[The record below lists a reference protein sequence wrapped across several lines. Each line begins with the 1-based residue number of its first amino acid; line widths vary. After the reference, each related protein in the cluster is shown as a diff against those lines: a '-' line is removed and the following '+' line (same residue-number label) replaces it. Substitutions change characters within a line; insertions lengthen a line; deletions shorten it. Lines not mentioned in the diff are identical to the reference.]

1 MPKSFYG
8 WHSRW
13 LLRTYSHAENSQGEF
28 SAWIA
33 KKVLRFLCM
42 ISAGKAGMIGN
53 VQETLSMILE
63 KEMERVE
70 ND

>member
-1 MPKSFYG
+1 
-8 WHSRW
+8 
-13 LLRTYSHAENSQGEF
+13 
-28 SAWIA
+28 
-33 KKVLRFLCM
+33 M